1 MNPRRTLMLGL
12 GAALLAPLAG
22 CMSPPRRALN
32 ADGSYCHSNGKP
44 SRRVLTCTD
53 AAVPTD
59 AAAALSFQPQA
70 GALTVYVLR
79 KRWGDVAHPVRV
91 QVDERPA
98 AVTVPQSL
106 VRLVLPPGEHRAVA
120 DWQGRRIETRFSGT
134 AGAVLFLDLQAPAWV
149 WEQGCEWKQADA
161 DSARARARECRLVAD
176 LDWRG
181 VALRPGA
188 NAVQTGPAG
197 HAKA

>member
-22 CMSPPRRALN
+22 CMTPARRALN

-53 AAVPTD
+53 TAVPAD
-59 AAAALSFQPQA
+59 AATALSFQPQA

-79 KRWGDVAHPVRV
+79 QRWGDVAHPVRV
-91 QVDERPA
+91 QVNERPA
-98 AVTVPQSL
+98 AVTVPASL

-120 DWQGRRIETRFSGT
+120 EWQGHRTETQF
-134 AGAVLFLDLQAPAWV
+134 AGAAGAMLFLDLHAPAWV
-149 WEQGCEWKQADA
+149 WEQGCEWKRADEA
-161 DSARARARECRLVAD
+161 STRTRARSCQLVAD
-176 LDWRG
+176 LDWR
-181 VALRPGA
+181 VSS
-188 NAVQTGPAG
+188 V
-197 HAKA
+197 